1 MKNLNLFTKKTFA
14 IALTIAS
21 LSMTGTVQ
29 AHHNDD
35 YLPLVPFIIYNVL
48 ARPHHEHRQ
57 TYQRR
62 DHYDNRRRHS
72 HSHNGYSQ
80 KRLIK
85 RNHRH

>member
-1 MKNLNLFTKKTFA
+1 MKNLNLFSKKSFA

-21 LSMTGTVQ
+21 LSMTGTAQ

-48 ARPHHEHRQ
+48 TRPHHEHRQ
-57 TYQRR
+57 TYQHHE
-62 DHYDNRRRHS
+62 HYDKGRHHRRSR
-72 HSHNGYSQ
+72 NGYSK